1 MKVTESLIS
10 EVQQLNRRLI
20 NNEFINSSY
29 YEYKKET
36 TKFQKFVNKKLEKMS
51 KDGTSDKLSNK

>member
-1 MKVTESLIS
+1 MESLIR
-10 EVQQLNRRLI
+10 EVQVLQKRLT

-36 TKFQKFVNKKLEKMS
+36 AKFQQFVNKKLEKMS
-51 KDGTSDKLSNK
+51 KDRDSKGVSDK